1 MLRLT
6 LCALLPLL
14 ARGQTA
20 KTECPCASVASQL
33 PQEPAGCLSAS
44 CDSPLSKLKGVAAVG
59 GCVSTTYGSDTCGA
73 WDQSMPECQGASPP
87 SYCAQRWCYVDPTV
101 CRLSELRYEKSSY
114 FPTLSPR
121 LFYSYATC
129 GGDHAAFASFETL
142 KAASNEHQLTV
153 VLPSIAYFPYHY
165 KLDQPGGEPLTSSA
179 PYELSHYRDDSVP
192 WEGVLVDYFAKLA
205 ASSYTGLGSPKWV
218 LTWTSASSR
227 AQHTSSWTAAVND
240 VALGIA
246 DIGCSLFW
254 MTAERLGMASFTANL
269 LSDQF
274 YLFVPKP
281 KVDTSLITKIKQPF
295 MPFTFGVW
303 LAVLLIILAT
313 GALQVWLTMRLWWDD
328 WAAKVNWPGY
338 VNPGIDES
346 TGEENVTP
354 NPELSRCKRFGLIL
368 SRLGEGWYTAYM
380 SVVTGG
386 PEMDENHRAA
396 TRLLN
401 IGNGLFILLFLSAYT
416 ANLAAFIIKKDMVS
430 SWADIDAATADGAK
444 ICVHTVLAPRMRAL
458 HPDADFKARFMD
470 VASDLSD
477 GLTVDGCDAFIMEIR
492 AIKNPS
498 IDKVRCD
505 LGFVLTGTA
514 VAELDVALPARPEV
528 ANLLTYWMKTLA
540 AENGTTYSGMQEKI
554 YEEPACPLLGGASAV
569 GDLDPMNLSNF
580 AAPLLLLAIFMG
592 LAIATRLLRRAASH
606 AIGKVA
612 PGTPEAADNKQS

>member
-1 MLRLT
+1 M
-6 LCALLPLL
+6 
-14 ARGQTA
+14 
-20 KTECPCASVASQL
+20 
-33 PQEPAGCLSAS
+33 
-44 CDSPLSKLKGVAAVG
+44 
-59 GCVSTTYGSDTCGA
+59 
-73 WDQSMPECQGASPP
+73 
-87 SYCAQRWCYVDPTV
+87 
-101 CRLSELRYEKSSY
+101 
-114 FPTLSPR
+114 
-121 LFYSYATC
+121 
-129 GGDHAAFASFETL
+129 
-142 KAASNEHQLTV
+142 
-153 VLPSIAYFPYHY
+153 
-165 KLDQPGGEPLTSSA
+165 
-179 PYELSHYRDDSVP
+179 
-192 WEGVLVDYFAKLA
+192 
-205 ASSYTGLGSPKWV
+205 
-218 LTWTSASSR
+218 
-227 AQHTSSWTAAVND
+227 
-240 VALGIA
+240 
-246 DIGCSLFW
+246 
-254 MTAERLGMASFTANL
+254 
-269 LSDQF
+269 
-274 YLFVPKP
+274 
-281 KVDTSLITKIKQPF
+281 
-295 MPFTFGVW
+295 
-303 LAVLLIILAT
+303 
-313 GALQVWLTMRLWWDD
+313 
-328 WAAKVNWPGY
+328 
-338 VNPGIDES
+338 DES

-416 ANLAAFIIKKDMVS
+416 ANLAAFIIKKDLVQ

-444 ICVHTVLAPRMRAL
+444 ICVHSVLAPRMRAL

-540 AENGTTYSGMQEKI
+540 AENGTTYGGMQEKL
-554 YEEPACPLLGGASAV
+554 YEEPACPLLGGASVV